1 MFSKNGFQRV
11 RTVAATGVMVAG
23 LSLGLCRGAS
33 AEAAA
38 AEGSSVTA
46 QQKADAAHQRAA
58 ALASAGGW
66 AYKTGAVAR
75 AEREAARYQAEA
87 DLALTEARACAPA
100 SPAQA
105 AALSRAEE
113 LRQAGGWAYKTGAV
127 AQAEREARLAA
138 PHLAAEPAPLS
149 PAQAAAVARLEE
161 LRQAGGWA
169 YKTGAVARAEAEVK
183 ALAIAPQQTAVCRAK
198 EIGTSNTI

>member
-11 RTVAATGVMVAG
+11 RMVAATGVMVAG

-33 AEAAA
+33 AQAAR
-38 AEGSSVTA
+38 
-46 QQKADAAHQRAA
+46 QRAA
-58 ALASAGGW
+58 VLASAGGW

-75 AEREAARYQAEA
+75 AEREAGRYQAEA
-87 DLALTEARACAPA
+87 DLALTEARACVPAAPV

-105 AALSRAEE
+105 AALARAEE

-127 AQAEREARLAA
+127 AQAEREVRLAA
-138 PHLAAEPAPLS
+138 PLLAAEPAPLT

-169 YKTGAVARAEAEVK
+169 YKTGAVARAEAEVT
-183 ALAIAPQQTAVCRAK
+183 ALTVAPQQAAVCRAK
-198 EIGTSNTI
+198 EAGTSNTI

>member
-58 ALASAGGW
+58 ALAS
-66 AYKTGAVAR
+66 
-75 AEREAARYQAEA
+75 
-87 DLALTEARACAPA
+87 
-100 SPAQA
+100 
-105 AALSRAEE
+105 
-113 LRQAGGWAYKTGAV
+113 AGGWAYKTGAV

-198 EIGTSNTI
+198 EVGTSNTI